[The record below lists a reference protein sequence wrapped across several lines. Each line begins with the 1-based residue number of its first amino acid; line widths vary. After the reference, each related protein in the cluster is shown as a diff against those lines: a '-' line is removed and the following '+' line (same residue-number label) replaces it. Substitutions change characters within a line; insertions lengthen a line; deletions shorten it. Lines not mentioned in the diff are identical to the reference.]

1 MGVTTI
7 SLVCSGFVLLAS
19 DPDHRRSIDN
29 VSLTIDPRGGRVSG
43 VSKGTIEESR
53 ASEQIG
59 WVDHEGA
66 RWIRSRSYRWL
77 KC

>member
-1 MGVTTI
+1 
-7 SLVCSGFVLLAS
+7 
-19 DPDHRRSIDN
+19 

>member
-19 DPDHRRSIDN
+19 DPIIVGRSTMCRSID
-29 VSLTIDPRGGRVSG
+29 LRGGRVSG
-43 VSKGTIEESR
+43 VSKGTIEGSR

-59 WVDHEGA
+59 WVDHASPKG
-66 RWIRSRSYRWL
+66 
-77 KC
+77 